1 MNERQIGAQ
10 AMPDR
15 GRILIVDDDPTL
27 RALVRVA
34 LGGAGFEVLEAE
46 NGADG
51 VRLGAESDPDLIITD
66 WEMPVMDG
74 YDTIRALRSDAAT
87 ATKPILMLTTR
98 SQTEDIVAALDAG
111 AQDFIIKPFRKDEL
125 IARIEQQLRWRQ
137 LLRSDVPAPDPVA
150 AVEAVVAETIAAPVE
165 AEAKRPV
172 QEAMDRGDVRGALD
186 LAVAEAER
194 AESERDFMRAA
205 GLYRGGSSAARRM
218 NNPDLANKLLR
229 LAGKMYLSWAETARA
244 DGTAIEEA
252 YGLAAR
258 MFMAAGNLKVARRLV
273 ERQTP

>member
-150 AVEAVVAETIAAPVE
+150 AVVEAIAPPAE

-172 QEAMDRGDVRGALD
+172 QEAMDRGDLRGALD
-186 LAVAEAER
+186 FAVADAER
-194 AESERDFMRAA
+194 AESEGDFMRAA

-229 LAGKMYLSWAETARA
+229 LAGKMYLSWAETAHA